1 MDTKKQK
8 LRPSLELI
16 KITPNPERVKSIL
29 HMANL
34 LEERITLQD
43 KEKMAALVTVDY
55 YEIIKELLTAILLL
69 EGYKTLSHKSLIAY
83 LEKNYNAAFGKDE
96 FILMDDTRKLR
107 NDILYYG
114 KQVDKSFLINH
125 EGRLKI
131 IISKLLNM
139 VNKKSQ

>member
-1 MDTKKQK
+1 MDEEIFRVSASAARAKSLKDMAEDRLLDLKHEKKPYK
-8 LRPSLELI
+8 LVE
-16 KITPNPERVKSIL
+16 
-29 HMANL
+29 
-34 LEERITLQD
+34 Q
-43 KEKMAALVTVDY
+43 Y
-55 YEIIKELLTAILLL
+55 YEIIKELITALMYAD
-69 EGYKTLSHKSLIAY
+69 GYKTLSHKSLIAY

>member
-1 MDTKKQK
+1 MDEEIFRVSASAARAKSLKDMAEDRLLDLKHEKKPYK
-8 LRPSLELI
+8 LVE
-16 KITPNPERVKSIL
+16 
-29 HMANL
+29 
-34 LEERITLQD
+34 Q
-43 KEKMAALVTVDY
+43 Y
-55 YEIIKELLTAILLL
+55 YEIIKELITALMYAD
-69 EGYKTLSHKSLIAY
+69 GYKTLSHKSLIAY

-114 KQVDKSFLINH
+114 KQVDKSFLTNH

-139 VNKKSQ
+139 VNK